1 MIHGKHIEED
11 DLYVNPF
18 PDGGNSNIF
27 YFHPENWGRWTY
39 FDVHIFQM
47 GGSTTNKTM
56 ISGSI
61 KSYKLI
67 FSLEENTAKKGH

>member
-11 DLYVNPF
+11 DLYVNPD

-27 YFHPENWGRWTY
+27 YFHPENWGRWTH

-47 GGSTTNKTM
+47 GWFNHQLEM
-56 ISGSI
+56 FSGSI
-61 KSYKLI
+61 KSYNLI
-67 FSLEENTAKKGH
+67 FSLEENTS